1 MCTQRGERER
11 IVWEKISISFNVIV
25 KSKVIFHRYE
35 KGKKRIEKRIV
46 RHYWL
51 TRGSRRNRIFFITK
65 TTRFR
70 AREKEKILE
79 KKMKIIPLL
88 FFPFPFLFLS
98 LFFSFFLSNK
108 QIQSLATRG
117 RHFSNSG
124 GTRNLFIDEIL
135 EASVDKRRDSF
146 LLKRNHN
153 GKPRINRVAINKVT
167 TKCKGWP
174 GFRYET
180 GRSITD
186 PLF

>member
-51 TRGSRRNRIFFITK
+51 TRGSRRNRIFFYNENDTFSREGK
-65 TTRFR
+65 RKDTREENENHSTALLSFSF
-70 AREKEKILE
+70 
-79 KKMKIIPLL
+79 PLSFS
-88 FFPFPFLFLS
+88 FFP
-98 LFFSFFLSNK
+98 FFLSNK